1 MIQIKNLV
9 KNYGPKA
16 AVRGI
21 SFSVEKGEIVGFLG
35 PNGAGKST
43 TMNILTGYLSAT
55 DGTAAIAGFD
65 VLDDALEAR
74 KHVGYLPEQPPLY
87 LDMTVN
93 EYLNFVYDLKKAKG
107 SRTKHLRE
115 ICEKVGLSDVRK
127 RLIKNLSKGYKQ
139 RVGIA
144 SALVGDPEV
153 LILDEPT
160 VGLDPNQIGEIRSL
174 IKDLG
179 KEKTVILS
187 THIIPEVM
195 AVCERVVIIND
206 GQIVADDKL
215 SNLMDTAAGNKL
227 FVSLDCTGAEGM
239 ELLAS
244 IPGIKDV
251 ARDGKGFI
259 VTLEDGADVR
269 RGIFFAAAEKKFPIL
284 EMRKA
289 EISLEKI
296 FADLTLKGGRA

>member
-1 MIQIKNLV
+1 MVEIKNLF
-9 KNYGPKA
+9 KNYGSKA
-16 AVRGI
+16 AVKGI

-55 DGTAAIAGFD
+55 SGTASIAGYD
-65 VLDDALEAR
+65 VLDRAMEAR

-107 SRTKHLRE
+107 SRTKQLRE
-115 ICEKVGLSDVRK
+115 ICEKVGLTDVRK

-160 VGLDPNQIGEIRSL
+160 VGLDPNQIGEIRAL
-174 IKDLG
+174 IRELG

-195 AVCERVVIIND
+195 AVCERVVIINE
-206 GQIVADDKL
+206 GEIVADDKL
-215 SNLMDTAAGNKL
+215 SNLMDNAAGNKL
-227 FVSLDCTGAEGM
+227 TVELDCTGSEGK
-239 ELLAS
+239 ELLMS
-244 IPGIKDV
+244 VNGVENV
-251 ARDGKGFI
+251 AREGDRFT
-259 VTLEDGADVR
+259 VTAKAGADVR
-269 RGIFFAAAEKKFPIL
+269 RGIFFAAAEKKIPIL
-284 EMRKA
+284 DLHKA

>member
-1 MIQIKNLV
+1 MIEIKNLV

-16 AVRGI
+16 AVKGI

-55 DGTAAIAGFD
+55 DGEASIAGYD
-65 VLDDALEAR
+65 VLDEAMEAR
-74 KHVGYLPEQPPLY
+74 RHVGYLPEQPPLY

-107 SRTKHLRE
+107 SRTKQLRE
-115 ICEKVGLSDVRK
+115 ICEKTGIADVRR

-174 IKDLG
+174 IRELG

-195 AVCERVVIIND
+195 AVCERVVIISD
-206 GQIVADDKL
+206 GRIVADDKL
-215 SNLMDTAAGNKL
+215 SNLMNAASGNKL
-227 FVSLDCTGAEGM
+227 SVQLDCSSADGKA
-239 ELLAS
+239 LLAS
-244 IPGIKDV
+244 VDGVENVIKSGDE
-251 ARDGKGFI
+251 FI
-259 VTLEDGADVR
+259 VTAKPQTDVR
-269 RGIFFAAAEKKFPIL
+269 RGIFFAAAEKKIPLIGL
-284 EMRKA
+284 HKA

-296 FADLTLKGGRA
+296 FADFTLKGGKE

>member
-1 MIQIKNLV
+1 MIKIRNLY
-9 KNYGPKA
+9 KSYGPKA
-16 AVRGI
+16 AVKGI

-43 TMNILTGYLSAT
+43 TMNILTGYLSSTSGEAE
-55 DGTAAIAGFD
+55 IAGYD
-65 VLDDALEAR
+65 VLDQAMEAR
-74 KHVGYLPEQPPLY
+74 RHVGYLPEQPPLY
-87 LDMTVN
+87 LDMTVD

-174 IKDLG
+174 IRELG

-206 GQIVADDKL
+206 GVIVADDKL
-215 SNLMDTAAGNKL
+215 SNLMEGAAGNKL
-227 FVSLDCTGAEGM
+227 TVSLDCTAAEGKA
-239 ELLAS
+239 LLSAVD
-244 IPGIKDV
+244 GV
-251 ARDGKGFI
+251 EEVVRDGDSFI
-259 VTLEDGADVR
+259 VTADKDKDVR
-269 RGIFFAAAEKKFPIL
+269 RSIFFAASEKKIPLVGIH
-284 EMRKA
+284 KA
-289 EISLEKI
+289 EISLERI
-296 FADLTLKGGRA
+296 FADLTLKGGRG

>member
-1 MIQIKNLV
+1 MIQINNLV

-16 AVRGI
+16 AVKGI

-55 DGTAAIAGFD
+55 DGEAKIAGFD
-65 VLDDALEAR
+65 VLDEALEAR
-74 KHVGYLPEQPPLY
+74 RHVGYLPEQPPLY

-107 SRTKHLRE
+107 GRTKHLRE
-115 ICEKVGLSDVRK
+115 VCEKVGLSDVRY

-160 VGLDPNQIGEIRSL
+160 VGLDPNQIGEIRTL
-174 IKDLG
+174 IKELG

-195 AVCERVVIIND
+195 AVCERVVIISD
-206 GQIVADDKL
+206 GRIVADDKL
-215 SNLMDTAAGNKL
+215 SNLMDNASGNKL
-227 FVSLDCTGAEGM
+227 TVELDCGKSEGKELLSSVPGVSEVSLDGDFFT
-239 ELLAS
+239 
-244 IPGIKDV
+244 
-251 ARDGKGFI
+251 
-259 VTLEDGADVR
+259 VTVEQGEDVR
-269 RGIFFAAAEKKFPIL
+269 RSIFFAAAEKKIPIL
-284 EMRKA
+284 TIHKA

-296 FADLTLKGGRA
+296 FADLTLKGGRM

>member
-1 MIQIKNLV
+1 MIQINNLV

-16 AVRGI
+16 AVKGI

-55 DGTAAIAGFD
+55 DGEAKIAGFD
-65 VLDDALEAR
+65 VLDEALEAR

-93 EYLNFVYDLKKAKG
+93 EYLSFVYDLKKAKG
-107 SRTKHLRE
+107 GKTKHLRE
-115 ICEKVGLSDVRK
+115 ICEKVGLSDVRY

-174 IKDLG
+174 IKSLG

-195 AVCERVVIIND
+195 AVCERVVIISD
-206 GQIVADDKL
+206 GKIVADDKL
-215 SNLMDTAAGNKL
+215 SNLMDSASGNKL
-227 FVSLDCTGAEGM
+227 TVELDCAKNDGTA
-239 ELLAS
+239 LLSAVDGVS
-244 IPGIKDV
+244 DV
-251 ARDGKGFI
+251 ACSGESFVVTYDEGKDI
-259 VTLEDGADVR
+259 R
-269 RGIFFAAAEKKFPIL
+269 RGIFFAAAEKKIPIL
-284 EMRKA
+284 SIHKTEA
-289 EISLEKI
+289 SLEKI
-296 FADLTLKGGRA
+296 FADLTLKGGRV

>member
-1 MIQIKNLV
+1 MVEIKNLF
-9 KNYGPKA
+9 KNYGPKS
-16 AVRGI
+16 AVKGI

-55 DGTAAIAGFD
+55 SGTASIAGYD
-65 VLDDALEAR
+65 VLDRAMEAR

-107 SRTKHLRE
+107 SRTKQLRE
-115 ICEKVGLSDVRK
+115 ICEKVGIENVRK

-174 IKDLG
+174 IKELG

-195 AVCERVVIIND
+195 AVCERVVIINE
-206 GQIVADDKL
+206 GEIVADDKL
-215 SNLMDTAAGNKL
+215 SNLMDNAAGNKL
-227 FVSLDCTGAEGM
+227 TVELDCTGAEAKA
-239 ELLAS
+239 LLMS
-244 IPGIKDV
+244 VEGVENV
-251 ARDGKGFI
+251 AREGNGFT
-259 VTLEDGADVR
+259 VTPKAGADVR
-269 RGIFFAAAEKKFPIL
+269 RGIFFAASEKKIPIL
-284 EMRKA
+284 GLHKA
-289 EISLEKI
+289 EISLEKV